1 MATEGFF
8 LSSVR
13 VDHEEPTKKSSKN
26 FDIGKPVFRKIQNGR
41 RVLKIIILRIKNKNF
56 FKKILVCRI

>member
-13 VDHEEPTKKSSKN
+13 VDHEEPTKKSYKN
-26 FDIGKPVFRKIQNGR
+26 VDIGKPVFRKIQNGR
-41 RVLKIIILRIKNKNF
+41 RVSKMIILRIKNDTF
-56 FKKILVCRI
+56 F

>member
-13 VDHEEPTKKSSKN
+13 IDHEEPAKKSNKN
-26 FDIGKPVFRKIQNGR
+26 FDHGKPVFRKIQNGR
-41 RVLKIIILRIKNKNF
+41 RVSKMIILQIKNDNF
-56 FKKILVCRI
+56 F

>member
-13 VDHEEPTKKSSKN
+13 VDHEEPTKKSYKN

-41 RVLKIIILRIKNKNF
+41 RVSKMIILRIKNDKF
-56 FKKILVCRI
+56 F